1 MPDLLKIADSLYRLR
16 IPGDRAH
23 LLNCYLWQEPDGVT
37 LIDTGWPGE
46 AGLIA
51 EALAML
57 GLRRLHV
64 KRVVL
69 THFHEDHTGAAA
81 EIADWADVEVIAGA
95 ADAPFIRGDE
105 PGPLPVLTDAERT
118 LRSDLT
124 EPPVGPPCRVDTTVR
139 DGDVLDFAGGARVV
153 GAPGHT
159 PGSIGLYLPAAD
171 AVLTGD
177 AVAEFNGH
185 VIVGRSTSTVLR
197 PSHRFSVWPKRARRS
212 QVSGT
217 ARCCSPTLPRASPTR
232 PTRSP
237 ELRFAET
244 AFQQKSASR
253 RLLECHFGRD
263 QRRSDQTRRGA
274 ARRSERKRSTSG
286 S

>member
-177 AVAEFNGH
+177 AAAEFNGH
-185 VIVGRSTSTVLR
+185 VIVGVFNVDRAAAVA
-197 PSHRFSVWPKRARRS
+197 SVQR
-212 QVSGT
+212 
-217 ARCCSPTLPRASPTR
+217 L
-232 PTRSP
+232 
-237 ELRFAET
+237 AET
-244 AFQQKSASR
+244 GAQVAGFGHGEV
-253 RLLECHFGRD
+253 LL
-263 QRRSDQTRRGA
+263 TGA
-274 ARRSERKRSTSG
+274 AARIADAADPFA
-286 S
+286 